1 MYNDLHRHIPGS
13 EQGAS
18 LFTGKRKT
26 YSLLSVFTR
35 GIFKFTTTTTTTDCR
50 VEWIDRLFLRSV
62 FYPSVLPSIIFNLA
76 ALFRSPL
83 SFLFG
88 LLGMLSETLSYS
100 LIINHQM
107 EGQSKHLTSVSA

>member
-13 EQGAS
+13 DQGAS
-18 LFTGKRKT
+18 LFAGKCKT

-35 GIFKFTTTTTTTDCR
+35 GIFKFTTTTTTDCR
-50 VEWIDRLFLRSV
+50 VEWIDRLFLQSV
-62 FYPSVLPSIIFNLA
+62 LYPSVLPSIIFNLA

-83 SFLFG
+83 NFLFG
-88 LLGMLSETLSYS
+88 LLGMLSETLSYL